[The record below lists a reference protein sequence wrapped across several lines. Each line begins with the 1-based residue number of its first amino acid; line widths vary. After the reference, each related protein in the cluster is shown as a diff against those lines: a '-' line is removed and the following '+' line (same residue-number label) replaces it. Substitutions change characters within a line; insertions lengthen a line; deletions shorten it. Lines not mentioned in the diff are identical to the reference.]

1 MTEPGMDQN
10 QQSVFQTI
18 RLMLL
23 SFSLLLT
30 VLFAVVG
37 VVGVGSLRELQNSA
51 KSIVELEIAELLS
64 ETDGKT
70 SKLSDVLKGI
80 ADGTD
85 DLQESLTKLTG
96 RLERA
101 TAAIEDV
108 ESGLFAGVG
117 AYLRLA
123 EELQAVDPREL
134 VTDQR
139 LRERARDVL
148 ELLLKEEQGENVPAE
163 TIGDVV
169 LADILYNAAGTASRL
184 QMPRLASGLAQRA
197 WDAQKSPEYETRLYR
212 SQMEAGDL
220 DEGEGLEKVIGVL
233 DALDRTH
240 NIHLTLSETFNVA
253 VTSGRLEEM
262 VGAFDR
268 LIDRLDGRSPS
279 YAYIV
284 RAEMKL
290 LIGFE
295 SNVEDALADMSIG
308 LAKLST
314 ESPNATWFDSAV
326 SDSRQLLEEL
336 EGHPAFGVSAQEL
349 RGSFGSILAAKTE
362 NISGVDALGTL
373 EELLGVLNTPEG
385 VSVENEFP
393 APPEFVPLALGLPHE
408 VMGDGWTWY
417 SFVAEAVG
425 QVVVEATT
433 ASEAIDPR
441 IVVWAEGTRL
451 VGSDDDSGEGYGAR
465 VDLTVEDGVRYSI
478 GVGPAVGDSV
488 RGAVVSVEA
497 Q

>member
-51 KSIVELEIAELLS
+51 RSIVELEISELLS
-64 ETDGKT
+64 EKDGKT
-70 SKLSDVLKGI
+70 SELSGILQEI
-80 ADGTD
+80 ADDTD
-85 DLQESLTKLTG
+85 DLRERLSALTG
-96 RLERA
+96 RLEQA
-101 TAAIEDV
+101 TVAMEDV
-108 ESGLFAGVG
+108 EAGLFADVG

-123 EELQAVDPREL
+123 EELQAVAPGEL
-134 VTDQR
+134 VTDQA
-139 LRERARDVL
+139 LRERARAVL
-148 ELLLKEEQGENVPAE
+148 ERLLKTEESEDGSAE
-163 TIGDVV
+163 AIGDVV
-169 LADILYNAAGTASRL
+169 LAEILYNAAGTASRL

-197 WDAQKSPEYETRLYR
+197 WEAQKSPEYETRLYR

-220 DEGEGLEKVIGVL
+220 DEGEGLGKVIGVL
-233 DALDRTH
+233 DALDKTH

-253 VTSGRLEEM
+253 VASGRLEEM

-268 LIDRLDGRSPS
+268 LIGRLDGRSPS
-279 YAYIV
+279 YAYVV

-295 SNVEDALADMSIG
+295 SDVEGALADMSIG

-349 RGSFGSILAAKTE
+349 RGTYGAVLAAKTE
-362 NISGVDALGTL
+362 NVSGVDALGTL

-393 APPEFVPLALGLPHE
+393 EPPEFVPLALGLPQE
-408 VMGDGWTWY
+408 VMGDGWAWY
-417 SFVAEAVG
+417 SFVAEAAG
-425 QVVVEATT
+425 QVLVEART
-433 ASEAIDPR
+433 AGEAIDPR
-441 IVVWAEGTRL
+441 IVVWAEGTSL

-465 VDLTVEDGVRYSI
+465 VGLTVEAGVRYSI